1 MKNVIKFL
9 GGLMACGIVCA
20 APLSAAV
27 HHGPIGGYSVV
38 NTDGTVTFPNGSGS
52 DVYSVN
58 R

>member
-1 MKNVIKFL
+1 
-9 GGLMACGIVCA
+9 MACGIVCA

-27 HHGPIGGYSVV
+27 NHDPVGEYSVV
-38 NTDGTVTFPNGSGS
+38 NTDGTVTFPSGSGS